1 MPNRKLFKYG
11 IISRQRGQALLWFLA
26 MGAALAA
33 TFVAVY
39 GVGQVTSEKQ
49 KIVNAADAAAYSG
62 GMAQARIL
70 NVASYSNRAVIANEV
85 FIAQMVS
92 LDSWTS
98 YVEKLTGNY
107 ENVLSVIT
115 PIVSAIPAVGQ
126 VLGPIL
132 QALQQLMRGL
142 EQIASQI
149 ARAVDQAT
157 PAVIT
162 AWETAFPVWYG
173 VTVRG
178 SFTPP
183 VASLAGMA
191 AAQDSLRHNVVNW
204 GGRSGDVAA
213 SVVNY
218 AAFFGRNEY
227 QWQNFTKIYR
237 GNDRRFAKEVLLQS
251 RDEFS
256 TDRPGSRA
264 PLLGTGK
271 LSSCPPLGVGSE
283 KVGITRMQDYTRWE
297 AQDTLEFYTAAP
309 VKCNRNYLP
318 VGWGRATATRN
329 AERGQQIQSPGRT
342 AGQLA
347 YSDSPHLN
355 RGWTGVKELIDIN
368 RNNAGELTKNPA
380 EVSFAI
386 AVQKSGANIPTNE
399 RSQFAHQDTGST
411 TLGSPDVRAN
421 YANNRM
427 ASIAMAR
434 VFFERPP
441 RRTQDFTGQQLMRGP
456 ESGSPKRE
464 YASLY
469 NPYWQVRVKQPDA
482 GEKAVLLGLAGAN
495 PAFALFGQ

>member
-1 MPNRKLFKYG
+1 MLAKQK
-11 IISRQRGQALLWFLA
+11 GQALLWFLA

-98 YVEKLTGNY
+98 YVAKTTANY
-107 ENVLSVIT
+107 RNVLTVIG
-115 PIVSAIPAVGQ
+115 SIPPLAPFIQ
-126 VLGPIL
+126 PLRAL
-132 QALQQLMRGL
+132 MQAL

-149 ARAVDQAT
+149 ARVVDQTT
-157 PAVIT
+157 PVVIT
-162 AWETAFPVWYG
+162 AWETAFPIWYG

-183 VASLAGMA
+183 VASLAGMS

-213 SVVNY
+213 SIVNY
-218 AAFFGRNEY
+218 GAFFGRNEL
-227 QWQNFTKIYR
+227 QWQAFTKTYR
-237 GNDRRFAKEVLLQS
+237 GNDRQIAKDILLRS

-256 TDRPGSRA
+256 TDRPGSNI

-271 LSSCPPLGVGSE
+271 ISPCPPIAVGTEKAGV
-283 KVGITRMQDYTRWE
+283 TRMQGFTRWE
-297 AQDTLEFYTAAP
+297 AQDTLEFFTATP

-318 VGWGRATATRN
+318 VGWGRATAARN
-329 AERGQQIQSPGRT
+329 AERGQQIQSPGRL

-355 RGWTGVKELIDIN
+355 RGWTGVKELIDVN
-368 RNNAGELTKNPA
+368 RNSAGDLTRNPA

-386 AVQKSGANIPTNE
+386 AIQKSGANIPTNE
-399 RSQFAHQDTGST
+399 RSQFAHQDTGNT

-421 YANNRM
+421 YANNRL
-427 ASIAMAR
+427 ASISIAR

-441 RRTQDFTGQQLMRGP
+441 RRNQDFTGQQLMRGS
-456 ESGSPKRE
+456 ESGSLKRE

-482 GEKAVLLGLAGAN
+482 TEKALLLGLAGAN